1 MVVGIVDK
9 VVYVVPCITMTVV
22 SVFWVCQLSTDLL
35 KNVRSYRLNKTKFF
49 PVEIYRKSI
58 LYNLETH
65 IVKDIFLLI
74 LVVIELVRASQW
86 CDICM
91 G

>member
-1 MVVGIVDK
+1 
-9 VVYVVPCITMTVV
+9 MTVV

-65 IVKDIFLLI
+65 IVKDIILLI
-74 LVVIELVRASQW
+74 LIVVELVFPIS
-86 CDICM
+86 
-91 G
+91 GVLYVFKLYYVVTHGTK